1 MSKRMREL
9 FNTVPIKKTRRQILM
24 QRLKDA
30 DVAPLDEQ
38 KGVVT
43 PQQWNFIKSLCDE
56 EGKVTLRQAAINAG
70 YAKEKAHIIANQL
83 TSPIHYPQVVR
94 AIQDYRYEQAEKYGT
109 NFERHMRD
117 LQVIR
122 DKALEAGNYGAAV
135 SAEFRRGQ
143 ALGSIYIDKK
153 MVLTGSID
161 QMSKEQVTAKL
172 LELQALH
179 GSPRALE
186 APQEIDITPA
196 VPGMLEAMRNVERTR
211 STAASQAQ
219 EEPAELT
226 DSEAGEQSELGSTGL
241 PDSATASEVLS
252 GGVEGSDDGQEGSP
266 ERTPSGVC
274 SEPRQDGPTDLH
286 SDRVAS
292 QGDD

>member
-1 MSKRMREL
+1 
-9 FNTVPIKKTRRQILM
+9 M
-24 QRLKDA
+24 QKLKDA

-38 KGVVT
+38 VGQVT
-43 PQQWNFIKSLCDE
+43 PQQWLFIKSLCDE
-56 EGKVTLRQAAINAG
+56 DGKVTLRQAAINAG
-70 YAKEKAHIIANQL
+70 YPEDKASKTANNL
-83 TSPIHYPQVVR
+83 TSAKIYPHVVR

-179 GSPRALE
+179 GSAPALE
-186 APQEIDITPA
+186 APQEIDVTPA
-196 VPGMLEAMRNVERTR
+196 VPGMLEAMRDVERTR
-211 STAASQAQ
+211 RTASPQAQ
-219 EEPAELT
+219 EEPAQLV
-226 DSEAGEQSELGSTGL
+226 DSAAGKQSESGTAGL
-241 PDSATASEVLS
+241 PDSTAASEVLP
-252 GGVEGSDDGQEGSP
+252 GGVEGSDDGQEGPP

-274 SEPRQDGPTDLH
+274 SEPRQDGPPDLH
-286 SDRVAS
+286 SDRVAPE
-292 QGDD
+292 GDD

>member
-1 MSKRMREL
+1 MREL
-9 FNTVPIKKTRRQILM
+9 FNTVPIKKTRRQKLM

-30 DVAPLDEQ
+30 DVAPLNEQ

-43 PQQWNFIKSLCDE
+43 PQQWSFIKSLCDE
-56 EGKVTLRQAAINAG
+56 DGKVTLRQAAINAG

-83 TSPIHYPQVVR
+83 TSPKHYPQVVR

-172 LELQALH
+172 QELQALH
-179 GSPRALE
+179 GSAPALE
-186 APQEIDITPA
+186 APEEIDVTPA
-196 VPGMLEAMRNVERTR
+196 TTGMLEAMRDVERTR
-211 STAASQAQ
+211 SAATPETQ
-219 EEPAELT
+219 EEPSELI
-226 DSEAGEQSELGSTGL
+226 DSEAGESSELGPAGL
-241 PDSATASEVLS
+241 SDSATADEVLPS
-252 GGVEGSDDGQEGSP
+252 GTEGSDDRQEGSP

-274 SEPRQDGPTDLH
+274 SEPRQDGPANLH

-292 QGDD
+292 ERDD

>member
-1 MSKRMREL
+1 
-9 FNTVPIKKTRRQILM
+9 M
-24 QRLKDA
+24 QKLKDA

-38 KGVVT
+38 AGQVT
-43 PQQWNFIKSLCDE
+43 PQQWLFIKSLCDE
-56 EGKVTLRQAAINAG
+56 DGKVTLRQAAINAG

-83 TSPIHYPQVVR
+83 TSPKHYPQVVR

-172 LELQALH
+172 QELQALH
-179 GSPRALE
+179 GSAPALG
-186 APQEIDITPA
+186 APEEIDVTPENT
-196 VPGMLEAMRNVERTR
+196 GMLEAMRDVERTR
-211 STAASQAQ
+211 RAAPSQAQ
-219 EEPAELT
+219 EEPAELI
-226 DSEAGEQSELGSTGL
+226 DSEVGEPSEPRTAGL
-241 PDSATASEVLS
+241 PDSATASEILPS
-252 GGVEGSDDGQEGSP
+252 RTEGSDDG
-266 ERTPSGVC
+266 
-274 SEPRQDGPTDLH
+274 
-286 SDRVAS
+286 
-292 QGDD
+292 

>member
-38 KGVVT
+38 KGVVL
-43 PQQWNFIKSLCDE
+43 PQQWRFIKSLCDE
-56 EGKVTLRQAAINAG
+56 EGKVSLRQAAINAG
-70 YAKEKAHIIANQL
+70 YPKERAHIIANQL
-83 TSPIHYPQVVR
+83 TSPIHYPHVVR

-172 LELQALH
+172 QELQALH
-179 GSPRALE
+179 GAAPVLE
-186 APQEIDITPA
+186 APQEIDVTPA
-196 VPGMLEAMRNVERTR
+196 VPGMLETLRDVERTR

-219 EEPAELT
+219 EEPAELI
-226 DSEAGEQSELGSTGL
+226 DSEAGEQSGLGAAGL

-252 GGVEGSDDGQEGSP
+252 GGVEGSDDGQEGPS

-274 SEPRQDGPTDLH
+274 SEPRQDGAADLH

-292 QGDD
+292 QRDE

>member
-1 MSKRMREL
+1 MSKRMKEL

-24 QRLKDA
+24 QKLKDA

-38 KGVVT
+38 AGQVT
-43 PQQWNFIKSLCDE
+43 PQQWRFIKELCDE
-56 EGKVTLRQAAINAG
+56 DGKVTLRQAAINAG
-70 YAKEKAHIIANQL
+70 YPEDKASKTANNL
-83 TSPIHYPQVVR
+83 TSAKLYPHVVR

-161 QMSKEQVTAKL
+161 QMTKEQVTAKL
-172 LELQALH
+172 REIQALH
-179 GSPRALE
+179 GTAPALE
-186 APQEIDITPA
+186 DPEEIDVTPA
-196 VPGMLEAMRNVERTR
+196 VPGMLEAMKHVERSR
-211 STAASQAQ
+211 RTASPQAQ
-219 EEPAELT
+219 KEPAELT
-226 DSEAGEQSELGSTGL
+226 DSAPGEPGEPGPTGL
-241 PDSATASEVLS
+241 PDSAAADEVLPS
-252 GGVEGSDDGQEGSP
+252 GVEGSHDGQEGSL

-274 SEPRQDGPTDLH
+274 SESRKDGPADIHT
-286 SDRVAS
+286 DRVAPE
-292 QGDD
+292 GDD

>member
-1 MSKRMREL
+1 
-9 FNTVPIKKTRRQILM
+9 M
-24 QRLKDA
+24 QKLKDA

-38 KGVVT
+38 AGQVT
-43 PQQWNFIKSLCDE
+43 PQQWLFIKSLCDE
-56 EGKVTLRQAAINAG
+56 DGKVTLRQAAINAG
-70 YAKEKAHIIANQL
+70 YPEDKASKTANNL
-83 TSPIHYPQVVR
+83 TSAKLYPHVVR

-172 LELQALH
+172 QELQALH
-179 GSPRALE
+179 GSAPALE
-186 APQEIDITPA
+186 EPKEIDVTPA
-196 VPGMLEAMRNVERTR
+196 TTGMLEAMRDVERTR
-211 STAASQAQ
+211 RTATSQAQ
-219 EEPAELT
+219 EEPAELI

-241 PDSATASEVLS
+241 PDSATAGQVLS
-252 GGVEGSDDGQEGSP
+252 SGVEGSHDGQESAP
-266 ERTPSGVC
+266 EPTPSRVR
-274 SEPRQDGPTDLH
+274 SESRKDGPADIHT
-286 SDRVAS
+286 DRVAPE
-292 QGDD
+292 GDD

>member
-1 MSKRMREL
+1 
-9 FNTVPIKKTRRQILM
+9 M

-38 KGVVT
+38 AGQVT
-43 PQQWNFIKSLCDE
+43 PQQWLFIKSLCDE
-56 EGKVTLRQAAINAG
+56 DGKVTLRQAAINAG

-83 TSPIHYPQVVR
+83 TSPKHYPQVVR

-172 LELQALH
+172 QELQALH
-179 GSPRALE
+179 GSVPALDE
-186 APQEIDITPA
+186 PKEIDVTPA
-196 VPGMLEAMRNVERTR
+196 TTGMLEAMRDVERTR
-211 STAASQAQ
+211 RTATSQAQ
-219 EEPAELT
+219 EEPAELI

-241 PDSATASEVLS
+241 PDSATASEVLPS
-252 GGVEGSDDGQEGSP
+252 RTQGSDDGQEGP
-266 ERTPSGVC
+266 LERTPSGVC
-274 SEPRQDGPTDLH
+274 SEPRQDGPADLH
-286 SDRVAS
+286 SGRVAS

>member
-1 MSKRMREL
+1 VSKRMREL

-30 DVAPLDEQ
+30 EVAPLEEQ
-38 KGVVT
+38 KGVVL
-43 PQQWNFIKSLCDE
+43 PQQWRFIKSLCDE
-56 EGKVTLRQAAINAG
+56 EGKVSLRQAAINAG
-70 YAKEKAHIIANQL
+70 YPKERAHIIANQL
-83 TSPIHYPQVVR
+83 TSPIHYPHVVR

-172 LELQALH
+172 QELQALH

-196 VPGMLEAMRNVERTR
+196 ATGMLEAMRNVERTR

>member
-24 QRLKDA
+24 QKLKDA

-38 KGVVT
+38 AGQVT
-43 PQQWNFIKSLCDE
+43 PQQWLFIKSLCDE
-56 EGKVTLRQAAINAG
+56 DGKVTLRQAAINAG
-70 YAKEKAHIIANQL
+70 YPEDKASKTANNL
-83 TSPIHYPQVVR
+83 TSAKLYPHVVR

-172 LELQALH
+172 QELQALH
-179 GSPRALE
+179 GSVPALDE
-186 APQEIDITPA
+186 PKEIDVTPA
-196 VPGMLEAMRNVERTR
+196 TTGMLEAMRDVERTR
-211 STAASQAQ
+211 RTATSQAQ
-219 EEPAELT
+219 EEPAELI

-241 PDSATASEVLS
+241 PDSATASEVLPS
-252 GGVEGSDDGQEGSP
+252 RTQSSDDGQEGSP

-274 SEPRQDGPTDLH
+274 SEPRQDGTADIH

-292 QGDD
+292 QRDD